1 MIFPLGHI
9 YPYTDLHD
17 LNLDWIIRTVKAVT
31 KEVDDF
37 IAYNKV
43 TFRGTWD
50 GSAYPAWTIVDD
62 GNGDGYLALKPV
74 PANVPLSDSEY
85 WTQVA
90 AYSSLYSAFNS
101 RIAALEAN
109 DLLQDSAISGLGSRV
124 TTAEGNITTLSARST
139 TSVTANGITFTFI
152 KVGSICQM
160 IPSGNADSDVDAGD
174 TIAMI
179 PAGYRPAATFEAWDS
194 YRQSRLYVQSTGE
207 ITSGGNLT
215 TGQGIRGLFTYIL
228 P

>member
-109 DLLQDSAISGLGSRV
+109 DLLQDSVISGLGSRM
-124 TTAEGNITTLSARST
+124 TTAEGTITALSARST
-139 TSVTANGITFTFI
+139 TSVTSHGITFSFI
-152 KVGSICQM
+152 KVGSVCQL
-160 IPSGNADSDVDAGD
+160 IPSGNADSDVDAND
-174 TIAMI
+174 PIATI
-179 PAGYRPAATFEAWDS
+179 PAGYRPASNFETWDS
-194 YRQSRLYVQSTGE
+194 YRESRLYIQSNGL
-207 ITSGGNLT
+207 ITSASNLT
-215 TGQGIRGLFTYIL
+215 TGQGIRSLITYIV
-228 P
+228 